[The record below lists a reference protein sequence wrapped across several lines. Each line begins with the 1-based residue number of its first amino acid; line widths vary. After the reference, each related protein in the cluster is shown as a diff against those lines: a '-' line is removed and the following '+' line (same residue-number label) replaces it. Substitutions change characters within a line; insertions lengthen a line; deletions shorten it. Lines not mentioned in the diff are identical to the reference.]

1 MNRMYKFAAVFAAV
15 ALLLTACGP
24 AATPAPTAAL
34 AATSAPTAAP
44 TAKPFKVAIVLPG
57 VITDNGWNASAYEG
71 LQLVK
76 AQLGAEIAYSEAVPQ
91 TDYETAFRDYA
102 SQGYDLV
109 IGHGFEFGD
118 PVMKIAPDFPNT
130 KFVVVNNVV
139 TASNVASVEF
149 NNEEAGF
156 LAGVVAGLMTKTN
169 KVGGVGGFDIASI
182 VRGIN
187 GFEQGVK
194 YVNPKAEVFVTY
206 TQSWDDIAKGK
217 EAGLALI
224 DRGAD
229 VVWEF
234 ADAAGL
240 GVIEAAK
247 EKGVYAIASVRDKSS
262 AAPDTILVSTLEEV
276 PPLILDVAKTVKEGT
291 FEGQMYRFGVEK
303 GPIRYAGWN
312 AVVPADVKAKAEQ
325 VLADIAAGKIKIE
338 RKDTR

>member
-1 MNRMYKFAAVFAAV
+1 MKRTNKLIAVIAAAVLV
-15 ALLLTACGP
+15 LTACGP
-24 AATPAPTAAL
+24 AATP
-34 AATSAPTAAP
+34 APTAAP

-57 VITDNGWNASAYEG
+57 VITDNGWNASAYAG

-76 AQLGAEIAYSEAVPQ
+76 EQLGAEIAYSEAVPQ

-118 PVMKIAPDFPNT
+118 PVMKVAPDFPNT

-169 KVGGVGGFDIASI
+169 KVGAVGGFDIASI
-182 VRGIN
+182 VRGVN

-194 YVNPKAEVFVTY
+194 SVNPNAEVFVTY

-229 VVWEF
+229 IVWEF

-247 EKGVYAIASVRDKSS
+247 EKGVYAIASVSDKSS
-262 AAPDTILVSTLEEV
+262 VAPETILVSTLEEI
-276 PPLILDVAKTVKEGT
+276 PPLLLDVAKTVKDGT
-291 FEGQMYRFGVEK
+291 FEGQMYRFGVAK

-325 VLADIAAGKIKIE
+325 VLADIAAGKITIE
-338 RKDTR
+338 RIDTRP